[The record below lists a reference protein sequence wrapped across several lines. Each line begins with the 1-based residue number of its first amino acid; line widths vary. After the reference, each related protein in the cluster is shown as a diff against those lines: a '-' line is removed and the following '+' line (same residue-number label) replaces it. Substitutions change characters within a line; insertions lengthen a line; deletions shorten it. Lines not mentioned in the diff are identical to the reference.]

1 MMTRARACARVGGIC
16 DSDQCRNQLGP
27 GTRACRICAPCRR
40 PRARAHA
47 CQHRQR
53 CSRSMRTHALVHAC
67 TNTRMC
73 VCLHV
78 SYTRA
83 CARTHTHTSTHT
95 HIHIRSQHFLPPAC
109 ARGSERQ
116 RRRGCKHGGNTPPAP
131 VDREHTRRTQQ
142 ARSGGRVPGVQHW
155 RLKLCY
161 LYRAVIMRV
170 LASG

>member
-1 MMTRARACARVGGIC
+1 MTAISSATNSDPAHVRVVSVRLVDARVHVHTRVNIDNAAAGQCAHTHMCTHARIHACACACMYRTHERAR
-16 DSDQCRNQLGP
+16 
-27 GTRACRICAPCRR
+27 
-40 PRARAHA
+40 
-47 CQHRQR
+47 
-53 CSRSMRTHALVHAC
+53 
-67 TNTRMC
+67 
-73 VCLHV
+73 
-78 SYTRA
+78 
-83 CARTHTHTSTHT
+83 ARTHTQAHTHT

-161 LYRAVIMRV
+161 LYRAVIMLV
-170 LASG
+170 LARG

>member
-1 MMTRARACARVGGIC
+1 MTAISAATNSDPAHVRVVSVRLVDARVHVHTRVNIDNAAAG
-16 DSDQCRNQLGP
+16 QC
-27 GTRACRICAPCRR
+27 
-40 PRARAHA
+40 AHTHMCTHA
-47 CQHRQR
+47 
-53 CSRSMRTHALVHAC
+53 RTHEYTHVRVPACIVH
-67 TNTRMC
+67 TSVR
-73 VCLHV
+73 
-78 SYTRA
+78 
-83 CARTHTHTSTHT
+83 ARTHTHKHTHT

-161 LYRAVIMRV
+161 LYRAVIMLV